1 MASYQTKSAQPKRYL
16 QTLFATSLYIV
27 ELELDIKNL
36 EHFFKNH
43 QQKNKEGEQKSNN
56 GGYQSNFIL
65 PHKGP
70 LDPLIKEIETNAN
83 IFAQQFLNKKD
94 TQKIES
100 IWMNT
105 NSYKDSNRV
114 HLHPGSSISGVY
126 YIKTPSSSGN
136 IVFQHPAFDEL
147 SFYYNSFNSLPG
159 QRNEPEEYNQF
170 NTSTVTASAIENTL
184 YLFPSWLKHYV
195 ESNMNKTEERISI
208 SFNISPSFLK
218 NRPINK
224 L

>member
-1 MASYQTKSAQPKRYL
+1 MSSYQKQNANPKRYL
-16 QTLFATSLYIV
+16 KSLFATPLYSAD
-27 ELELDIKNL
+27 LNLNLTNL
-36 EHFFKNH
+36 EHFCKKH

-83 IFAQQFLNKKD
+83 VFAKQFLNKKLI
-94 TQKIES
+94 QKIDS

-114 HLHPGSSISGVY
+114 HSHPGSTISGVY
-126 YIKTPSSSGN
+126 YVKTPSNAGN
-136 IVFQHPAFDEL
+136 IAFQHPAMEIL
-147 SFYYNSFNSLPG
+147 GHYYNSMSALPG
-159 QRNEPEEYNQF
+159 EINEPEEYGQF
-170 NTSTVTASAIENTL
+170 NTSSVVCPAKENVL
-184 YLFPSWLKHYV
+184 YLFPSWLMHFV

-208 SFNISPSFLK
+208 SFNISPSK
-218 NRPINK
+218 
-224 L
+224 